1 MPNVIGIICSFFV
14 VTQKNNGDQQEGM
27 LDDSSD
33 DGQREGMSDEES
45 RPNPLALPCEKYL
58 WGLLNG
64 KAYSRANVIIA
75 EVKGRW
81 GSAFAARDFSAGDF
95 VCEYASC
102 IRPVPR
108 R

>member
-14 VTQKNNGDQQEGM
+14 VTQKNNGDQREGM

-58 WGLLNG
+58 
-64 KAYSRANVIIA
+64 
-75 EVKGRW
+75 
-81 GSAFAARDFSAGDF
+81 
-95 VCEYASC
+95 
-102 IRPVPR
+102 
-108 R
+108 